1 MSKRLT
7 AGAYARLRRHVVERD
22 GGRCVLCLQNGTDV
36 HHVIYRSQGGT
47 DSLNNLV
54 LLCRHCHERA
64 HGTGNGKQSQKDIK
78 NALQEYL
85 TEQG

>member
-1 MSKRLT
+1 M
-7 AGAYARLRRHVVERD
+7 AGGVY
-22 GGRCVLCLQNGTDV
+22 C
-36 HHVIYRSQGGT
+36 SQGGT